1 MDHFILSYWKHSW
14 YIFLKECDSLD
25 FRSENKFKTWILN
38 QIFLFQN
45 KQDKSLLIFFQ
56 EWVKFSFIDGPSLAC
71 SKLTQIVNCF
81 SQLQF
86 KLYHEVLKN
95 MAQNCADAFLPK
107 AWNIQEVKSSCIF
120 PIVSLKWYQLH
131 LMRGEM
137 VLP

>member
-1 MDHFILSYWKHSW
+1 MDLHLRAQSW
-14 YIFLKECDSLD
+14 HKS
-25 FRSENKFKTWILN
+25 
-38 QIFLFQN
+38 FQ
-45 KQDKSLLIFFQ
+45 S
-56 EWVKFSFIDGPSLAC
+56 
-71 SKLTQIVNCF
+71 F

-95 MAQNCADAFLPK
+95 MAQNSADAFLPK